1 MTAIAWEQA
10 SYISSPAR
18 MNDPIVV
25 LSEFGTHL
33 DIMLFTAGN
42 VTPFIFIVVV
52 IKFWNYCAKFYFT
65 SLSPVNTRTTIKSSL
80 LERAATGV
88 IRQNKSV
95 RRTPIPNT
103 ILPPNLSAKIPPGI
117 CVTK

>member
-1 MTAIAWEQA
+1 
-10 SYISSPAR
+10 

-52 IKFWNYCAKFYFT
+52 IKFGIIVLNF
-65 SLSPVNTRTTIKSSL
+65 
-80 LERAATGV
+80 
-88 IRQNKSV
+88 
-95 RRTPIPNT
+95 
-103 ILPPNLSAKIPPGI
+103 ILPRLVQSTLELQSKVLYSSGLQPE
-117 CVTK
+117 